1 MSDVPSVPV
10 TELPVDFTGES
21 SRVLLDVRE
30 HDEWDAGHVPGA
42 LHIPLGDVPTRI
54 DEIDMDV
61 ELFVICHSGGRS
73 ERVLGYLIQR
83 GYEGSNVSGGIAAW
97 ASTGRPLETGP
108 GGSRGAAPDT
118 GTTP

>member
-21 SRVLLDVRE
+21 DRILLDVRE
-30 HDEWDAGHVPGA
+30 HDEWAAGHVPGA
-42 LHIPLGDVPTRI
+42 LHIPLGDVPVRI
-54 DEIDMDV
+54 DEIDLDA

-73 ERVLGYLIQR
+73 ERVLVYLIQR
-83 GYEGSNVSGGIAAW
+83 GYEGSNVSGGVVAW
-97 ASTGRPLETGP
+97 VNTGRPLQAGP
-108 GGSRGAAPDT
+108 GGSPGASPDT